1 MGFEIQMKTNFE
13 SRRYFFRPFTRLG
26 KTKNYECLWWIKPKT
41 IGKLCAPIL
50 YQSKKLIWM
59 VSHTSFIWQVC
70 QLQAVQ
76 SFVCLYKIGKM
87 VNFKLCKK
95 DTFRIFENCKFTYVL
110 PSYCL
115 LKHFLSYICQG
126 TSGVKI
132 RLNTYNN
139 IPVMIK
145 VPVESIQ

>member
-1 MGFEIQMKTNFE
+1 MKTNFE
-13 SRRYFFRPFTRLG
+13 SRGYFFRPFTRLG
-26 KTKNYECLWWIKPKT
+26 KTENYECLWWIKPKT
-41 IGKLCAPIL
+41 IGKLCAPML

-59 VSHTSFIWQVC
+59 VSHTSFIWQLC